1 MRRTVSAKVIPAFL
15 CATLV
20 AASPLLAEAISSGLD
35 KKLPLAAY
43 EVVLSA
49 DGERLEWLERTP
61 QGDVR
66 HTTEPQTGFPQAARR
81 RFHVA
86 AAHRGAAVTGV
97 SA

>member
-35 KKLPLAAY
+35 EKLPLAAY

-49 DGERLEWLERTP
+49 DGERLEWVEQTP
-61 QGDVR
+61 KGTKHHVY
-66 HTTEPQTGFPQAARR
+66 EPGAGFFKQL
-81 RFHVA
+81 
-86 AAHRGAAVTGV
+86 GV
-97 SA
+97 GIMSWLPIEGML